1 MTVLLP
7 DTRVPVCRYDDL
19 LPELG
24 VRALVG
30 DAHVA
35 VFRTADGDVYAID
48 AVDPFSGASV
58 LSRGVVGT
66 HRDAPVVVSPMHK
79 QRFDLRTG
87 RCVDDPSA
95 RVRVYAVDV
104 VDGRVVVGT
113 DTGADAEA
121 DADAGAVS
129 TGL

>member
-1 MTVLLP
+1 MTVVLEGM
-7 DTRVPVCRYDDL
+7 RVSVCRYEDL

-35 VFRTADGDVYAID
+35 VFRTFDGEVFAVD

-66 HRDAPVVVSPMHK
+66 HGGEPVVVSPMHK
-79 QRFDLRTG
+79 QRFELRTG
-87 RCVDDPSA
+87 RCVDNPST
-95 RVRVYAVDV
+95 RVRVFSADV
-104 VDGRVVVGT
+104 VDGRVVIGLGAAT
-113 DTGADAEA
+113 DE
-121 DADAGAVS
+121 
-129 TGL
+129 